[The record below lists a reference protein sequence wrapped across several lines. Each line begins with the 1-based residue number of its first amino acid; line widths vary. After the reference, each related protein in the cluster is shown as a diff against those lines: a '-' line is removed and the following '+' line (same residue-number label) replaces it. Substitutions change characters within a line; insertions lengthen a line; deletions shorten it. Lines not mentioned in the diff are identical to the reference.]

1 MVEAT
6 QKFAEINVTVRSQER
21 RLRQDLHKD
30 ALADS
35 LSALQ
40 KGEEAKLRFTLIQ
53 QVCTGSFIRPQNAPS
68 PLRSMRLPQST
79 QRACTATKLK
89 LVYCS

>member
-1 MVEAT
+1 MVKAT
-6 QKFAEINVTVRSQER
+6 RAFSQVNETVRAQER
-21 RLRQDLHKD
+21 HLRQELHED

-53 QVCTGSFIRPQNAPS
+53 QVCIGIMTGDHEQLLAI
-68 PLRSMRLPQST
+68 SMQKKLPGYYLTTCNRQ
-79 QRACTATKLK
+79 
-89 LVYCS
+89 

>member
-6 QKFAEINVTVRSQER
+6 RAFSEVNETVRAQEQH
-21 RLRQDLHKD
+21 LRQELHED

-53 QVCTGSFIRPQNAPS
+53 QVCIGIVTDNHEQVLAIPMQMKSHDYYLTTCNRQ
-68 PLRSMRLPQST
+68 
-79 QRACTATKLK
+79 
-89 LVYCS
+89 

>member
-6 QKFAEINVTVRSQER
+6 RAFSQVNETVRAQER
-21 RLRQDLHKD
+21 HLRQELHED

-53 QVCTGSFIRPQNAPS
+53 QVCIGIMTGNHEQLLAISRQEK
-68 PLRSMRLPQST
+68 LPGYYLTTCNRQ
-79 QRACTATKLK
+79 
-89 LVYCS
+89 

>member
-1 MVEAT
+1 MT
-6 QKFAEINVTVRSQER
+6 
-21 RLRQDLHKD
+21 D

-53 QVCTGSFIRPQNAPS
+53 QVCLGRF
-68 PLRSMRLPQST
+68 RSAAVCSV
-79 QRACTATKLK
+79 
-89 LVYCS
+89 LVLSA

>member
-6 QKFAEINVTVRSQER
+6 RAFSQVNETVRAQER
-21 RLRQDLHKD
+21 HLRQELHED

-53 QVCTGSFIRPQNAPS
+53 QVCQAHPKVP
-68 PLRSMRLPQST
+68 
-79 QRACTATKLK
+79 QRAESSSHQESVLPDLELC
-89 LVYCS
+89 

>member
-6 QKFAEINVTVRSQER
+6 RVFAEVNEAVRDQER
-21 RLRQDLHKD
+21 RLREDLHEE

-35 LSALQ
+35 LSSLQ

-53 QVCTGSFIRPQNAPS
+53 QVGTCSALACAF
-68 PLRSMRLPQST
+68 QST
-79 QRACTATKLK
+79 FYHMVWLSV
-89 LVYCS
+89 VYI

>member
-6 QKFAEINVTVRSQER
+6 RAFSEVNETVRAQER
-21 RLRQDLHKD
+21 HLRHELHEE

-53 QVCTGSFIRPQNAPS
+53 QVCMGFMVSNQWASVCHTH
-68 PLRSMRLPQST
+68 
-79 QRACTATKLK
+79 
-89 LVYCS
+89 V

>member
-6 QKFAEINVTVRSQER
+6 RTFSQVNETVRSQER
-21 RLRQDLHKD
+21 HLRQELHED

-53 QVCTGSFIRPQNAPS
+53 QVCMGIMTADNEQLLAIP
-68 PLRSMRLPQST
+68 T
-79 QRACTATKLK
+79 QKKDLDTI
-89 LVYCS
+89 

>member
-6 QKFAEINVTVRSQER
+6 RAFAEVNEVVRSQER
-21 RLRQDLHKD
+21 RLRQDLHDD

-35 LSALQ
+35 LAALQ

-53 QVCTGSFIRPQNAPS
+53 QVCQAHPKVPQ
-68 PLRSMRLPQST
+68 
-79 QRACTATKLK
+79 
-89 LVYCS
+89 

>member
-53 QVCTGSFIRPQNAPS
+53 QVCTGSLIRPQDAPFPS
-68 PLRSMRLPQST
+68 QEYETTTVNSEGMYCYQIK
-79 QRACTATKLK
+79 AC
-89 LVYCS
+89 VF

>member
-6 QKFAEINVTVRSQER
+6 RAFSQVNETVRAQER
-21 RLRQDLHKD
+21 HLRQELHED

-53 QVCTGSFIRPQNAPS
+53 QVCMGYVAGDTWASVCHTHAGEIIRS
-68 PLRSMRLPQST
+68 PLTTSNR
-79 QRACTATKLK
+79 
-89 LVYCS
+89 